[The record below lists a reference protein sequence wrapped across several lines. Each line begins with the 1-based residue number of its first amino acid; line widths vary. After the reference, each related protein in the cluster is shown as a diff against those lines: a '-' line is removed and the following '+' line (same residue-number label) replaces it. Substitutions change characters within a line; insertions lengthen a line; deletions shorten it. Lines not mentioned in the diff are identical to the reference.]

1 MKNKN
6 PGLLEVKFKSVLG
19 YAIWF
24 LAALISISTVRNIG
38 RVVSIRKQ
46 VEAERQ
52 KVEKMQADNAKLQTQ
67 IAEAQGQ
74 DFIEKQIRNK
84 LGLTKEG
91 EAMVVLPDESIVRS
105 LAPSLTSEEETLPDP
120 NWKKWEKLFF

>member
-6 PGLLEVKFKSVLG
+6 LGSLEVKFKSVLE

-24 LAALISISTVRNIG
+24 LVVLLLISTVRNIG
-38 RVVSIRKQ
+38 RVISIRKQ
-46 VEAERQ
+46 VEVERQ

-120 NWKKWEKLFF
+120 NWKKWQKLFF

>member
-1 MKNKN
+1 MKNKKL
-6 PGLLEVKFKSVLG
+6 GLLEVKFKSVLG
-19 YAIWF
+19 YTIWF
-24 LAALISISTVRNIG
+24 LTVLLLISTVRNIG
-38 RVVSIRKQ
+38 RVINIRKQ
-46 VEAERQ
+46 VEVERQ
-52 KVEKMQADNAKLQTQ
+52 KVEKMQADNVKLQVQ

>member
-6 PGLLEVKFKSVLG
+6 LGFLEVKFKSVLE

-24 LAALISISTVRNIG
+24 LVVLLLISTVRNIG
-38 RVVSIRKQ
+38 RVISIRKQ
-46 VEAERQ
+46 VEVERQ

-120 NWKKWEKLFF
+120 NWKKWQKLFF

>member
-6 PGLLEVKFKSVLG
+6 LGSLEVKFKSVLG

-24 LAALISISTVRNIG
+24 LVVLLLVSTIRNIG
-38 RVVSIRKQ
+38 RVISIRKQ
-46 VEAERQ
+46 VEVERQ

-91 EAMVVLPDESIVRS
+91 EAVVVLPDESIVRS

-120 NWKKWEKLFF
+120 NWKKWQKLFF

>member
-24 LAALISISTVRNIG
+24 LAVLLSISTVRNIG